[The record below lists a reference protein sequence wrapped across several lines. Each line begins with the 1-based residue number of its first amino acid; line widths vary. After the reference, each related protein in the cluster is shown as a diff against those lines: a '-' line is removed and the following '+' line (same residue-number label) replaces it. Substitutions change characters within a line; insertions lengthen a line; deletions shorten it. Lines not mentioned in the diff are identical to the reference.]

1 MVGPPAKKAAVRH
14 LVENQEMSERRACE
28 LVAVSR
34 STVRYEAKPKED
46 EGELQ
51 EEIRGLA
58 SENPRY
64 GCRRIAALLKR
75 SGRQVNEKRVHR
87 IWKEEGLALKKKRP
101 KRRRYG
107 PKGEVVQKAERKNHV
122 WTYDFM
128 EDRTERG
135 GRLRILNVLDEY
147 TRESLM
153 IWVRPW
159 MGSREVL
166 KALEWLFLTRGAPE
180 HIRSDNGSEF
190 IAAQVQEW
198 LKEKGSGTIY
208 IEPGSPWEN
217 PYIESFNGKFRDEC
231 LNREIFRNEKEA
243 QEVVENWRQEYN
255 RIRPHSSLGY
265 LTPEEFASRCGH
277 SVRPTAS
284 LHDHNGHR
292 LQTA

>member
-217 PYIESFNGKFRDEC
+217 GYIESFNGKLRDEL
-231 LNREIFRNEKEA
+231 LNREIFDTMHEA
-243 QEVVENWRQEYN
+243 RVLIENWRWEYN
-255 RIRPHSSLGY
+255 TERPHSSLNY
-265 LTPEEFASRCGH
+265 RPPAPEAIKPRWVKTPEVSH
-277 SVRPTAS
+277 KSW
-284 LHDHNGHR
+284 LN
-292 LQTA
+292 